1 MLKFLLARAAN
12 WRLKPPRMLPPAIRV
27 SRPPPLLKLWGALI
41 AGGFLLTAQAAG
53 RTTEYR
59 LSNGLKLIVQEDH
72 RAPVAVVQVWYKV
85 GGSYE
90 QDGATGTSH
99 ALEHL
104 MFKRTTT
111 LASGEF
117 SKIIAARGGAENAFT
132 TADYTVY
139 FQQWSADNVALSFKL
154 EADRMQHLVLDAEEF
169 KNERKVILEE
179 RRMRTDDNPQA
190 LAGEALTAAIWQTS
204 PYRQPVIGWAAD
216 IENMQLPALRA
227 WYERWYAPNNATVV
241 VVGDVDPQA
250 VLALA
255 EQHFGPLPS
264 RPIAPPMPRPEVPQ
278 YGEKRLT
285 LYDEKV
291 REPLLMLAFKTP
303 VMSMVGAAGVDGK
316 PVEAWE
322 IYALEVL
329 AGVLDGGASARFS
342 SQLVRGQELAVAASA
357 SYSATARLE
366 DLFSIDATPRAGTTL
381 KQLERA
387 IEVELGLLK
396 ANPPLAQELAR
407 VKTQVR
413 AGTVY
418 QQDSMFYQAM
428 LIGTLESVG
437 LAWQLKDE
445 YDAGILA
452 VTPAQVQAVARKY
465 LVRQRASVAWLMPAE
480 KN

>member
-1 MLKFLLARAAN
+1 MLVLLLANAARRMLKHS
-12 WRLKPPRMLPPAIRV
+12 RMLPPATGV
-27 SRPPPLLKLWGALI
+27 NRPRPLLKLWITLLAGACS
-41 AGGFLLTAQAAG
+41 LTAEAAG
-53 RTTEYR
+53 RTTEYL
-59 LSNGLKLIVQEDH
+59 LSNGLKLVVQEDH

-111 LASGEF
+111 LGSGEF
-117 SKIIAARGGAENAFT
+117 SKIVAARGGQENAFT
-132 TADYTVY
+132 SADYTAY
-139 FQQWSADNVALSFKL
+139 FQQWSAENVGLSFKL

-169 KNERKVILEE
+169 NNERKVIREE
-179 RRMRTDDNPQA
+179 RRMRTDDDPQA
-190 LAGEALTAAIWQTS
+190 LAAEALTATIWQTS

-216 IENMQLPALRA
+216 IENMQLPDLRR
-227 WYERWYAPNNATVV
+227 WYERWYTPNNATVV
-241 VVGDVDPQA
+241 VVGDVDPRA

-255 EQHFGPLPS
+255 KQHFGPLPS
-264 RPIAPPMPRPEVPQ
+264 RPIVPLMPRPEVPQ
-278 YGEKRLT
+278 HGEKRLT

-291 REPLLMLAFKTP
+291 REPLLMLAFKAP

-316 PVEAWE
+316 PIEAWE
-322 IYALEVL
+322 IYALDVL

-342 SQLVRGQELAVAASA
+342 SKLVRGQELAVAASA
-357 SYSATARLE
+357 SYSAAARLE
-366 DLFSIDATPRAGTTL
+366 DLFSIDAMPRAGTTL

-387 IEVELGLLK
+387 IDVELALLK
-396 ANPPLAQELAR
+396 ASPPLAEELER
-407 VKTQVR
+407 VKNQVR

-428 LIGTLESVG
+428 IIGTLESVG
-437 LAWQLKDE
+437 LSWKLKDQ

-465 LVRQRASVAWLMPAE
+465 LVRQRASVAWLMPPE